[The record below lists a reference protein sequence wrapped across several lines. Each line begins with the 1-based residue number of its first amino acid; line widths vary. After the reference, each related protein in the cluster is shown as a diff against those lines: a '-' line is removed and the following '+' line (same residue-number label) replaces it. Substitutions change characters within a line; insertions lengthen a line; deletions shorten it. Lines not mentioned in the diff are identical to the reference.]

1 MQEFP
6 NPESRNRGMPPS
18 LRERKSESR
27 SLSTPSL
34 LFRHNTLEA
43 VGFQGV
49 AHPSRCWKGGEFSPI
64 LVQAHK
70 KFFKD
75 STYFL
80 TPPSGNLGMEPARL
94 AAQNNQDS
102 HSLFLEAPMKNSTK
116 DQAEGTLHEVK
127 GKVKE
132 QIGKTTNNPRLQDE
146 GTDEKVAG
154 KVQKKA
160 GQIEKVFD
168 N

>member
-1 MQEFP
+1 
-6 NPESRNRGMPPS
+6 
-18 LRERKSESR
+18 
-27 SLSTPSL
+27 
-34 LFRHNTLEA
+34 
-43 VGFQGV
+43 
-49 AHPSRCWKGGEFSPI
+49 
-64 LVQAHK
+64 
-70 KFFKD
+70 
-75 STYFL
+75 
-80 TPPSGNLGMEPARL
+80 
-94 AAQNNQDS
+94 
-102 HSLFLEAPMKNSTK
+102 MKNSSK
-116 DQAEGTLHEVK
+116 DQAEGTLHEAK